1 MKKGLA
7 ALMVSLLVL
16 CTGCGGDAKTK
27 SAGGRSDIFLVVASS
42 LEAGKL
48 EEARRFILHTLFEVM
63 EGGDRLTVF
72 DAASEIE
79 LAQFAYPDVDLKTT
93 RLKKNYVEKEWV
105 RFLAHC
111 AKMEA
116 GMPRPVEG
124 GLHLPRIG
132 RMLADRMVAE
142 RRERTEVI
150 LIGSPFHTDRNP
162 EFSFGR
168 DEWLSDAVFVQ
179 DTPFQ
184 VPATDKNR
192 FAGVRLHFVFLENP
206 FVDPKHQDKVQRF
219 WSLWTS
225 LQGGSL
231 VTFTSDIKAYRRIK
245 SDIEVT
251 RYELD
256 PADTLVVARRSVAET
271 AVAKTTP
278 LPAPGE
284 KIVISVRYENKAA
297 DIDLVAE
304 LAGQRLD
311 FKTAAPFGMHKKHLV
326 TGSEEIVTGLHPDLN
341 IKLEHVNGPP
351 PGKVLVSIFS
361 ENGERLAG
369 LEYDGFKRWT
379 SYNLQKQ
386 EASFKISD
394 LLSGNTAD
402 FGVGG

>member
-27 SAGGRSDIFLVVASS
+27 PAGGRSDIFLVVASG

-72 DAASEIE
+72 DAASETE
-79 LAQFAYPDVDLKTT
+79 LGQFAYPDVDLKTT
-93 RLKKNYVEKEWV
+93 RLKKNYVEKEWA

-116 GMPRPVEG
+116 GAPGQVEG

-132 RMLADRMVAE
+132 RMLADRLAAE
-142 RRERTEVI
+142 RRGRTEVI

-162 EFSFGR
+162 DFSFGK

-179 DTPFQ
+179 ETPFQ
-184 VPATDKNR
+184 VTDADKRR
-192 FAGVRLHFVFLENP
+192 FSGVRFHFVFLENP

-219 WSLWTS
+219 WSLWAS

-231 VTFTSDIKAYRRIK
+231 ATFTSDSKAYRRIK
-245 SDIEVT
+245 TDIEVA
-251 RYELD
+251 RHELD
-256 PADTLVVARRSVAET
+256 PADTLVVARRSLSENVL
-271 AVAKTTP
+271 AKKTP
-278 LPAPGE
+278 LPVPGE
-284 KIVISVRYENKAA
+284 KIVISVRYENQAA
-297 DIDLVAE
+297 DVDLVAE

-311 FKTAAPFGMHKKHLV
+311 FKTAAPFGVHKKHLV
-326 TGSEEIVTGLHPDLN
+326 TGSEEIVTGLDPHLTV
-341 IKLEHVNGPP
+341 KLEHVNGPP
-351 PGKVLVSIFS
+351 PGKVLVSVFS
-361 ENGERLAG
+361 ENGSRLASK
-369 LEYDGFKRWT
+369 EYEGFTRWA
-379 SYNLQKQ
+379 SYNLQKH

-394 LLSGNTAD
+394 LLEGYTAD
-402 FGVGG
+402 FGIGG